1 MSNTLNIPTR
11 KILSVQSHVVHGYVG
26 NKAAAFPLQFR
37 GWDVDALNTVQYSN
51 HPGYGS
57 FTGFRSAVDDLRSII
72 DKGLT
77 GGLGIRYDAVLTGY
91 LPSVDALK
99 DICELVD
106 KVCREQNI
114 PWVLDPVLGDR
125 GRLYVDMACVEMY
138 KTLLGKCTVSLT
150 VPNQFEME
158 TLTGVEISNKDR
170 LKEAFA
176 RFHELYPGVQRVVV
190 SSIDYSR
197 GANASTGTST
207 VAFAEMAHPQA
218 IQYYTFDKIHAHFN
232 GSGDL
237 FSALL
242 IDMMYPEGSDT
253 TQPLSMDAFALAV
266 GRCLTLT
273 HQILNRTYNLTVPGP
288 ATSDFAPTHALDTP
302 HIRDL
307 KLIQCRDLL
316 SVPSDKILI
325 AYDLCEMH

>member
-1 MSNTLNIPTR
+1 M
-11 KILSVQSHVVHGYVG
+11 HGYVG
-26 NKAAAFPLQFR
+26 NKAAAFPLQYR
-37 GWDVDALNTVQYSN
+37 GWDVDALNTVQFSN

-57 FTGFRSAVDDLRSII
+57 FTGFRSAVDDLHKII
-72 DKGLT
+72 EPGLT
-77 GGLGIRYDAVLTGY
+77 EGLGIHYDAILTGY
-91 LPSVDALK
+91 LPSVDGLK

-106 KVCREQNI
+106 RVCQAQKI
-114 PWVLDPVLGDR
+114 PWILDPVLGDN

-138 KTLLGKCTVSLT
+138 KSLLSRCNVFLT

-158 TLTGVEISNKDR
+158 TLTGIEISSKST
-170 LKEAFA
+170 LQQAFA
-176 RFHELYPGVQRVVV
+176 RFHELYPGVQRVIV

-197 GANASTGTST
+197 GALASTGTYT
-207 VAFAEMAHPQA
+207 VAFAEMANPGR

-242 IDMMYPEGSDT
+242 VDMMFPVDADT
-253 TQPLSMDAFALAV
+253 SAPLAMDDFALAI

-288 ATSDFAPTHALDTP
+288 ASTESEPTHALGTP

-307 KLIQCRDLL
+307 KLIQCADLL
-316 SVPSDKILI
+316 AVPSASIQP